1 MKTILFLC
9 TGNFYRSRYAEELFN
24 HLADAHG
31 LAWRA
36 TSRGLY
42 HILPHPET
50 TGAMS
55 PYTIEALEAAGVVI
69 HGRERM
75 PQPATMAELAQAEMV
90 IALQESEH
98 RPMLAKNY
106 PAYDDAPVVYWHIGD
121 VAEIPASEALPEIDT
136 AVFALV
142 AELQRSKKSEVTS
155 KK

>member
-1 MKTILFLC
+1 MDKQTVLFLC

-24 HLADAHG
+24 HLAETHG

-55 PYTIEALEAAGVVI
+55 PYTIEALEAAGVTI

-75 PQPATMAELAQAEMV
+75 PQPATMVELEQADMV

-98 RPMLAKNY
+98 RPMLAANY
-106 PAYDDAPVVYWHIGD
+106 PEYDDISVIYWHIGD
-121 VAEIPASEALPEIDT
+121 VAEIPATEALPQINT
-136 AVFALV
+136 AVSALV
-142 AELQRSKKSEVTS
+142 ASFQQTTV
-155 KK
+155 